1 MGVKYNLIIPG
12 KKVPQKRKLTPPM
25 QTGLILGNP
34 LIEFY
39 KLREPMKNEEL
50 CYLPKKNSWNFITI
64 LTLFKK
70 KILGNIQIKDYF
82 HNTIFVSIKPTAT
95 TLNVKILRI
104 CWLK

>member
-50 CYLPKKNSWNFITI
+50 CYLPKKKFMEFYHYFNTF
-64 LTLFKK
+64 FKK
-70 KILGNIQIKDYF
+70 KLG
-82 HNTIFVSIKPTAT
+82 
-95 TLNVKILRI
+95 
-104 CWLK
+104 